1 MPRLRVVGYVRVSTE
16 EQATGGFSLDAQEAK
31 VRGYCALYELD
42 LIGFHADPGASGKTL
57 DRPGLT
63 AALAELR
70 RRKGGPDGIVM
81 AKLDRLTRSL
91 ADWAALINEFFRD
104 ERRRLFSVGEQID
117 TRTATGRMVLD
128 LIMTIAE
135 WEREIIGERTSDALQ
150 AKIRRGE
157 RCDRLRFGYDLGPD
171 GKMLIP
177 NPREQ
182 EAIARMRQWRAQ
194 GKTYRDLVRLVED
207 LGIDTKGGGIWRPQT
222 IRQILTRP
230 VA

>member
-1 MPRLRVVGYVRVSTE
+1 MPPVRVIGYVRVSTE
-16 EQATGGFSLDAQEAK
+16 EQATGGFSLEAQEAK
-31 VRGYCALYELD
+31 VRGYCELYELD
-42 LIGFHADPGASGKTL
+42 LIGFHSDPGASGKTL
-57 DRPGLT
+57 DLPGLA

-70 RRKGGPDGIVM
+70 RRKGGPDGIVL

-117 TRTATGRMVLD
+117 TRTATGRMVLN

-157 RCDRLRFGYDLGPD
+157 RCGRLRFGYDLDPT
-171 GKMLIP
+171 
-177 NPREQ
+177 
-182 EAIARMRQWRAQ
+182 ARR
-194 GKTYRDLVRLVED
+194 
-207 LGIDTKGGGIWRPQT
+207 
-222 IRQILTRP
+222 
-230 VA
+230 

>member
-1 MPRLRVVGYVRVSTE
+1 MPTLRVIGYVRVSTE
-16 EQATGGFSLDAQEAK
+16 EQATGGFSLEAQEAK
-31 VRGYCALYELD
+31 IRGYCALYELD
-42 LIGFHADPGASGKTL
+42 LTGLHSDPGASGKTL

-70 RRKGGPDGIVM
+70 RRKGGPDGIVL

-117 TRTATGRMVLD
+117 TRTATGRMVLN

-135 WEREIIGERTSDALQ
+135 WEREVIGERTSDALQ

-157 RCDRLRFGYDLGPD
+157 RCGRLRFGYDLADD
-171 GKMLIP
+171 GKTLIP
-177 NPREQ
+177 NPHEQ
-182 EAIARMRQWRAQ
+182 EAIARMRVWRAQ
-194 GKTYRDLVRLVED
+194 GKTYRDLVQLVED